1 MSKTFK
7 PLLFLISIFCTLCI
21 EEKFLQRKENF
32 KPFISVPSMDSL
44 KKIVH
49 EMEEEEDDELRSFAL
64 SAGLKNLK
72 VKCLYLNEYSIYDIS
87 RLGANVMDKDKKVHT
102 YTIEHGSSKY
112 TIYYNFCY
120 DLKDVE
126 GCNCEKKKQAF
137 YKKDDGNC
145 QPLSG
150 AIGLGN
156 TWEKESNNSENKEVL
171 RITVN
176 QNDDE
181 KTKHTFIY
189 RLECNKEGEDKKFD
203 VIKEKTTITE
213 ESGVLNVT
221 LYIRS
226 KEACEKADFYFIV
239 KFIQDYKAIFIIALM
254 GFGLFNCI
262 FGKKLAKYTGFL
274 LSLLIITVLV
284 LVFSQFVLPSGCKEW
299 IIWVMLAV
307 GILLGG
313 TAGYFVF
320 KYHEK
325 AFALVAGGIAGFFIG
340 EFLYNLF
347 GNRIDANGTV
357 INIVFVVAS
366 IIALVVLAYFFN
378 KFIIIFSTSFIGSYC
393 FIRGISLFAG
403 KFPDEFQVMDLTT
416 EGETEQLKE
425 LLTWEVYVYLAAML
439 VLCVISIVLQ
449 FKFNKDDDD
458 DKDTEGAPDKN
469 LRSAE

>member
-181 KTKHTFIY
+181 NTKHTFIY

-262 FGKKLAKYTGFL
+262 FGKKLAKYTG
-274 LSLLIITVLV
+274 
-284 LVFSQFVLPSGCKEW
+284 
-299 IIWVMLAV
+299 
-307 GILLGG
+307 
-313 TAGYFVF
+313 
-320 KYHEK
+320 
-325 AFALVAGGIAGFFIG
+325 
-340 EFLYNLF
+340 
-347 GNRIDANGTV
+347 
-357 INIVFVVAS
+357 
-366 IIALVVLAYFFN
+366 
-378 KFIIIFSTSFIGSYC
+378 
-393 FIRGISLFAG
+393 
-403 KFPDEFQVMDLTT
+403 
-416 EGETEQLKE
+416 
-425 LLTWEVYVYLAAML
+425 
-439 VLCVISIVLQ
+439 
-449 FKFNKDDDD
+449 
-458 DKDTEGAPDKN
+458 
-469 LRSAE
+469 

>member
-49 EMEEEEDDELRSFAL
+49 EMEEEEDDELRVFAE
-64 SAGLKNLK
+64 SAGISDIK
-72 VKCLYLNEYSIYDIS
+72 VKCMYLNTKEYSIYDIS
-87 RLGANVMDKDKKVHT
+87 RLGANVMDKDKQVHT
-102 YTIEHGSSKY
+102 YTIDNGTSKY

-120 DLKDVE
+120 KL
-126 GCNCEKKKQAF
+126 EKTDDCPYEDIQAF
-137 YKKDDGNC
+137 YKKDNEKC

-150 AIGLGN
+150 PLGLGN
-156 TWEKESNNSENKEVL
+156 SWAKESNEVL
-171 RITVN
+171 KITVN
-176 QNDDE
+176 QKNDNP
-181 KTKHTFIY
+181 KHNFIY
-189 RLECNKEGEDKKFD
+189 LLECNKEGEDKKFD
-203 VIKEKTTITE
+203 VIKENTTITE
-213 ESGVLNVT
+213 ENGVLNVT
-221 LYIRS
+221 LYIKS
-226 KEACEKADFYFIV
+226 KEACEKINFYFIV
-239 KFIQDYKAIFIIALM
+239 KFIQDYKVIFIIALM

>member
-1 MSKTFK
+1 M
-7 PLLFLISIFCTLCI
+7 
-21 EEKFLQRKENF
+21 
-32 KPFISVPSMDSL
+32 
-44 KKIVH
+44 
-49 EMEEEEDDELRSFAL
+49 
-64 SAGLKNLK
+64 
-72 VKCLYLNEYSIYDIS
+72 
-87 RLGANVMDKDKKVHT
+87 
-102 YTIEHGSSKY
+102 
-112 TIYYNFCY
+112 
-120 DLKDVE
+120 
-126 GCNCEKKKQAF
+126 
-137 YKKDDGNC
+137 
-145 QPLSG
+145 
-150 AIGLGN
+150 GN

-176 QNDDE
+176 QNDDSP
-181 KTKHTFIY
+181 KHTFIY

-262 FGKKLAKYTGFL
+262 LGKKLAKYTGFL

>member
-120 DLKDVE
+120 NLKDVE
-126 GCNCEKKKQAF
+126 GCDFKDKQAF

-150 AIGLGN
+150 ALGLGN

-176 QNDDE
+176 QIDDSP
-181 KTKHTFIY
+181 KHTFIY

-226 KEACEKADFYFIV
+226 KEACEKANFYFIV
-239 KFIQDYKAIFIIALM
+239 KFIQDYKVIFIIALM

-403 KFPDEFQVMDLTT
+403 SFPDEFTVIDLVNN
-416 EGETEQLKE
+416 EETEQLKL
-425 LLTWEVYVYLAAML
+425 LLTWQVYVYLGAIAL
-439 VLCVISIVLQ
+439 TTILSIVIQ
-449 FKFNKDDDD
+449 CIFNKKKDDDEFPKGSKLMKASD
-458 DKDTEGAPDKN
+458 
-469 LRSAE
+469 

>member
-120 DLKDVE
+120 NLKDVE
-126 GCNCEKKKQAF
+126 GCDFKDKQAF

-176 QNDDE
+176 QNDDSP
-181 KTKHTFIY
+181 KHTFIY

-262 FGKKLAKYTGFL
+262 FGKK
-274 LSLLIITVLV
+274 
-284 LVFSQFVLPSGCKEW
+284 QFVLPSGCKEW

-439 VLCVISIVLQ
+439 VLCVISIILQ